1 MFFFFLNFF
10 LIYNFINI
18 IGSWEY
24 IYTNYIFYPL
34 IYLLNQTKE
43 FFIPSLFHSHEEKL
57 NLFYAPTFSSLSLV
71 GGEKVRDRRDLV
83 FSHVSLVGGGKV
95 EGWKT
100 LLFGWEEK
108 WKDKKYSLDRFTL
121 MLVLHN
127 FLKKNYKEK
136 KKKTAVGVK
145 KSKNPNI

>member
-1 MFFFFLNFF
+1 M
-10 LIYNFINI
+10 
-18 IGSWEY
+18 
-24 IYTNYIFYPL
+24 
-34 IYLLNQTKE
+34 
-43 FFIPSLFHSHEEKL
+43 
-57 NLFYAPTFSSLSLV
+57 V

-136 KKKTAVGVK
+136 KKKTAIGVK